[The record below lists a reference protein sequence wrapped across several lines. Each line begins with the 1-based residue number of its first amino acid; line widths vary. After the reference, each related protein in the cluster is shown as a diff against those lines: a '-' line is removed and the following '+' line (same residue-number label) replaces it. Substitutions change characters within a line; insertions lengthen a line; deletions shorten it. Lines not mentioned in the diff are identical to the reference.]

1 MDIKAVEQFES
12 AYEKFSDSI
21 YRYLFFKIRNKEQAV
36 DLTQETFVKTWMYL
50 AEGKE
55 IQNIRAF
62 LFRVAHNVLVN
73 TVRSAH
79 RLVSLEASMESGWEP
94 GTDEDITKEAIT
106 KEECKE
112 VVDKLFEIDEK
123 YRDVLVLR
131 YTEGLSV
138 QEIAEVLGEREN
150 TVSVRIHR
158 GIQQLRKLYVS
169 EGKK

>member
-1 MDIKAVEQFES
+1 M
-12 AYEKFSDSI
+12 
-21 YRYLFFKIRNKEQAV
+21 
-36 DLTQETFVKTWMYL
+36 
-50 AEGKE
+50 
-55 IQNIRAF
+55 
-62 LFRVAHNVLVN
+62 
-73 TVRSAH
+73 
-79 RLVSLEASMESGWEP
+79 
-94 GTDEDITKEAIT
+94 
-106 KEECKE
+106 KE